1 MQELLNRIENA
12 KPLDFGEI
20 LSKSFELFK
29 KVWVQALITGLV
41 SILIAIPFILVIY
54 LPFIPYYVAAIA
66 DGGNPEFM
74 EDLPVFMLIGWIL
87 LMLVISFV
95 LQTFVLSINGHFMHV
110 CKNADLEGR
119 SEGPGYFY
127 LVKKHFT
134 KLLLL
139 SLATL
144 GIALLA
150 VLLCYLPLFYVL
162 VPIQLFL
169 PMIVFNE
176 ELSVSDVIKLSFKLG
191 NKFWFVIFG
200 LMFVS
205 GIIASL
211 TGLLLCGIGMI
222 VTSFY
227 QYIVTYYIY
236 KDSIGF
242 EAE

>member
-1 MQELLNRIENA
+1 MEDLLIRIENA
-12 KPLDFGEI
+12 KPLDFGDI

-29 KVWVQALITGLV
+29 KVWVQALLTGIV
-41 SILIAIPFILVIY
+41 GILIAIPFILVIY
-54 LPFIPYYVAAIA
+54 LPFVPYYVMALAEGSEA
-66 DGGNPEFM
+66 EFM
-74 EDLPVFMLIGWIL
+74 ENVPVMVIVGWFVL
-87 LMLVISFV
+87 VLVISFV

-139 SLATL
+139 SLATM

-150 VLLCYLPLFYVL
+150 ALLCYLPLFYVL

-176 ELSVSDVIKLSFKLG
+176 ELSVSEVIKLSFKLG
-191 NKFWFVIFG
+191 NKFWLMIFG
-200 LMFVS
+200 LMIVS
-205 GIIASL
+205 GIMASL
-211 TGLLLCGIGMI
+211 AGLILCGIGMI

-227 QYIVTYYIY
+227 QYIVIYYIY
-236 KDSIGF
+236 KDTIGF
-242 EAE
+242 DAQ